1 MTALLE
7 LRENLKKIY
16 SRNEAFILP
25 VIKFLLSFIVLSIIN
40 GKMGYMTKLDN
51 MAIVLIVSLLCSFL
65 PTGFMAF
72 FAMMF
77 AVLHMYALSIETAAV
92 GLVVFLLLYLLFL
105 RFTAKEA
112 LVVVLTPVLCML
124 KLPYVMP
131 VAMGLIGTPAS
142 CVSVGCGVVVYYLL
156 QTVITNAQTINSMGA
171 EEATAK
177 LRLLI
182 DGMLGNKAML
192 VTIAAFAITVIVV
205 YLIRRMSVDH
215 SWTIAMVAGVMI
227 EVMILLVGDLMY
239 DTNLS
244 IVSALLGAVVTLI
257 ACKIIEFFRFC
268 LDYSRTE
275 KVQFEDDEYYYY
287 VKAVPKMTVAAP
299 TNTVKKI
306 NTQRR
311 PAGQQTRTSGQGTR
325 SAGQTY
331 RSTAHTGRP
340 SEGTGRSVVT
350 ERTPARNGV
359 PYGQQ
364 GGYRGHEM
372 SGGRSVTIGGN
383 HTNPQDDS
391 DDYEELF

>member
-25 VIKFLLSFIVLSIIN
+25 VIKFLLGVIVLSIIN

-156 QTVITNAQTINSMGA
+156 QTVITNAPTINSMGA

-192 VTIAAFAITVIVV
+192 VMIAAFAITVIVV
-205 YLIRRMSVDH
+205 YLIRRMSVDY

-350 ERTPARNGV
+350 ERTPAGNGV

>member
-25 VIKFLLSFIVLSIIN
+25 VIKFLLGVIVLSIIN

-156 QTVITNAQTINSMGA
+156 QTVITNAPTINSMGA

-192 VTIAAFAITVIVV
+192 VMIAAFAITVIVV

-257 ACKIIEFFRFC
+257 TCKIIEFFRFC

-350 ERTPARNGV
+350 ERTPAGNGV

>member
-25 VIKFLLSFIVLSIIN
+25 VIKFLLGFIVLSIIN

-156 QTVITNAQTINSMGA
+156 QTVITNAPTINSMGA

-192 VTIAAFAITVIVV
+192 VMIAAFAITVIVV
-205 YLIRRMSVDH
+205 YLIRRMSVDY

-383 HTNPQDDS
+383 HTNPQEDS

>member
-156 QTVITNAQTINSMGA
+156 QTVITNAPTINSMGA

-192 VTIAAFAITVIVV
+192 VMIAAFAITVIVV

-215 SWTIAMVAGVMI
+215 FWTIAMVAGVMI

>member
-25 VIKFLLSFIVLSIIN
+25 VIKFLLSVIVLSIIN

-156 QTVITNAQTINSMGA
+156 QTVITNAPTINSMGA

-192 VTIAAFAITVIVV
+192 VMIAAFAITVIVV

-215 SWTIAMVAGVMI
+215 PWTIAMVAGVMI

>member
-156 QTVITNAQTINSMGA
+156 QTVITNAPTINSMGA

-192 VTIAAFAITVIVV
+192 VTIAAFAITVIVDHCHGC
-205 YLIRRMSVDH
+205 RR
-215 SWTIAMVAGVMI
+215 
-227 EVMILLVGDLMY
+227 Y
-239 DTNLS
+239 DRS
-244 IVSALLGAVVTLI
+244 
-257 ACKIIEFFRFC
+257 
-268 LDYSRTE
+268 
-275 KVQFEDDEYYYY
+275 DD
-287 VKAVPKMTVAAP
+287 
-299 TNTVKKI
+299 
-306 NTQRR
+306 
-311 PAGQQTRTSGQGTR
+311 PA
-325 SAGQTY
+325 
-331 RSTAHTGRP
+331 
-340 SEGTGRSVVT
+340 
-350 ERTPARNGV
+350 
-359 PYGQQ
+359 
-364 GGYRGHEM
+364 
-372 SGGRSVTIGGN
+372 GGRSDVRYQSLHRQRTVRCRCYADRL
-383 HTNPQDDS
+383 QDHRIFPILS
-391 DDYEELF
+391 GL

>member
-25 VIKFLLSFIVLSIIN
+25 VIKFLLGFIVLSIIN

-156 QTVITNAQTINSMGA
+156 QTVITNAPTINSMGA

-192 VTIAAFAITVIVV
+192 VMIAAFAITVIVV

-350 ERTPARNGV
+350 ERTPARDGV